1 MSSNTNPGPGLSL
14 DKARSYTLDRVS
26 KKRMAHIEG
35 VVDVG
40 DRLSKRLEL
49 SADDRDR
56 VLLAC
61 MLHDSCKE
69 YKEKQLIAMAIEAGM
84 TLDPIELQNG
94 HLLHGPV
101 ASRVIQQDL
110 GVTDPEII
118 SAIAEHTLGNVPMT
132 LISQIVF
139 MADCLDETRPADYT
153 GPIWAALC
161 PDESTTDLASGML
174 KALDAS
180 LEHVIA
186 TRRTIHP
193 RTVDVRNYFLGIVKA
208 AKA

>member
-1 MSSNTNPGPGLSL
+1 MTFSPSLSL
-14 DKARSYTLDRVS
+14 DDARQYTRGRVS

-40 DRLSKRLEL
+40 DRLSKRLAL
-49 SADDRDR
+49 SAEDRQR

-69 YKEKQLIAMAIEAGM
+69 YKEKDLIAMALESGM
-84 TLDPIELQNG
+84 ALSPIELENG

-101 ASRVIQQDL
+101 AAHVIQKDL
-110 GVTDPEII
+110 GVTDQEIVL
-118 SAIAEHTLGNVPMT
+118 AIAEHTLGNVPMT

-139 MADCLDETRPADYT
+139 LADCLDETRPVDYT
-153 GPIWAALC
+153 KPIWAALC
-161 PDESTTDLASGML
+161 PDGETTDLPNGML
-174 KALDAS
+174 KALDSS

-186 TRRTIHP
+186 TRRSIHP
-193 RTVDVRNYFLGIVKA
+193 KTVDVRNYFLGIVKA
-208 AKA
+208 AIT